1 MVYLALFL
9 AVQSGVLLAFRS
21 SIPPKVRGQI
31 TDQLGASARVFE
43 RIMSERGARLAV
55 SAQLLARD
63 FGFRDAV
70 ATQDRPTI
78 RSALQ
83 NQMGRIRADL
93 ALVFDLDGQVVT
105 AVAGNT
111 EMDRTPALPVSFREE
126 AEIAGT
132 ASRITTVHDRLYQ
145 MVLVPVMAPVP
156 IAWIAFGVEL
166 DENAARDI
174 KALSPIALDIA
185 FLRAGPGGRLGLAAA
200 TSRPPD
206 LAAFVDAL
214 EPADDGTRFRGTHE
228 VRDHLFLGLPLTQ
241 RDGRQ
246 EAAAVLYYSLD
257 TAMKPYSSLLI
268 ILLIVT
274 GSGVVVLSVGSVLV
288 SRGVTRPLRLL
299 ARASRR
305 IADGEYQEVA
315 APARDAE
322 FADLTR
328 SFNLMIGAVKER
340 ENRILFQASH
350 DLETGLPNR
359 LDFERRLAQRLV
371 HASPCAVILVEVQ
384 QLAELRSVLSQA
396 DVNEL
401 MVAIG
406 ERLGHVTGSEPARLA
421 TESFALLLHDG
432 EQTDHGVEAMAA
444 TVRNCFLAPLAI
456 SGIAVDVD
464 VRMGLV
470 RHPRD
475 GVDIATLL
483 RHACA
488 ALDQGRQAPQGL
500 AWYDAASDSSRSD
513 RLSLMSELR
522 DGLAN
527 GEVAFAYQPKL
538 DLASNA
544 ITAVEALVRWHSAA
558 RGFVPPDDFIPLAER
573 TGDVRLLTEWG
584 LRTAVRQLAR
594 WQARGCE
601 VAIAVNLSTSDLMNQ
616 RLPLLVGTLLREHGV
631 PASRLKL
638 EVTESAVMQ
647 DAARALA
654 VLGEL
659 AAMGVSLSIDDYG
672 TGYSSLSYI
681 KRLPVSE
688 IKIDRSFVTHLAT
701 SEEDNILVRS
711 TIELG
716 HNLGLTV
723 VAEGVEDAESLRR
736 LRAYGCDAAQGYFIS
751 RPVPVAALDQFLG
764 SAHHVEA

>member
-31 TDQLGASARVFE
+31 EDQLGASARVFE

-63 FGFRDAV
+63 YGFRDAV

-105 AVAGNT
+105 AVAGGT
-111 EMDRTPALPVSFREE
+111 ELAQTPALPVSFREE
-126 AEIAGT
+126 AELDGT
-132 ASRITTVHDRLYQ
+132 ASRIITVRDRLYQ

-166 DENAARDI
+166 DEGAARDI
-174 KALSPIALDIA
+174 KALSPIALEIA
-185 FLRAGPGGRLGLAAA
+185 FLCSEPDGRLRLAAA
-200 TSRPPD
+200 TSAPPA
-206 LAAFVDAL
+206 LAAFVDSLGSAG
-214 EPADDGTRFRGTHE
+214 DGTRLRGTRE
-228 VRDHLFLGLPLTQ
+228 VRDHLFLGLPLAQ
-241 RDGRQ
+241 SNGRQ
-246 EAAAVLYYSLD
+246 EAAAVLCYSLD
-257 TAMKPYSSLLI
+257 TAMRPYSALLV

-322 FADLTR
+322 FTDLTR

-340 ENRILFQASH
+340 ESRILFQASH

-359 LDFERRLAQRLV
+359 LDFERRLEQRL
-371 HASPCAVILVEVQ
+371 ADAAPCAVILVEVQ
-384 QLAELRSVLSQA
+384 QLAELRSVLSQG
-396 DVNEL
+396 DVNDL

-406 ERLGHVTGSEPARLA
+406 ERLDHLTGSQPARLS
-421 TESFALLLHDG
+421 TESFALMVHDDVRAD
-432 EQTDHGVEAMAA
+432 QGVEAVAA
-444 TVRNCFLAPLAI
+444 TIRNCFLAPFAVG
-456 SGIAVDVD
+456 GIAVDVD

-470 RHPRD
+470 RNPRD
-475 GVDIATLL
+475 GEDVATLL

-488 ALDQGRQAPQGL
+488 ALDQGRQAPQGR
-500 AWYDAASDSSRSD
+500 AWYDAACDSSRSD

-522 DGLAN
+522 DGLN
-527 GEVAFAYQPKL
+527 SGEVTFAYQPKL
-538 DLASNA
+538 DLATGSV
-544 ITAVEALVRWHSAA
+544 TAVEALVRWHSAT
-558 RGFVPPDDFIPLAER
+558 RGFVPPDEFIPLAER
-573 TGDVRLLTEWG
+573 TGDIRLLTEWG

-594 WQARGCE
+594 WQAHGRE
-601 VAIAVNLSTSDLMNQ
+601 VAIAVNLSTSDLTNP
-616 RLPLLVGTLLREHGV
+616 RLPVMVATLLREHHV
-631 PASRLKL
+631 PAARLKL

-654 VLGEL
+654 VLDEL
-659 AAMGVSLSIDDYG
+659 AAMGISLSIDDYG

-736 LRAYGCDAAQGYFIS
+736 LRAYRCDAAQGYFIS
-751 RPVPVAALDQFLG
+751 RPVPVAALEQFLG
-764 SAHHVEA
+764 SSHHVEA